1 MEPASEGNADS
12 NDPGVVDADD
22 FRAARGQ
29 PPRAYRFPKGTS
41 GNPRGR
47 PKGSKNFATLI
58 QRELDRTVT
67 ASVGGRQTRVAKR
80 QAIVM
85 RLVEKALKGDHKSI
99 EAILK
104 YGDEAASGTTL
115 PPMDTDPARVSEI
128 LDAYVRRFDDG
139 SAGHA

>member
-1 MEPASEGNADS
+1 MSNSSESNADGH
-12 NDPGVVDADD
+12 DPSFGPDD
-22 FRAARGQ
+22 YRAAPGQ

-58 QRELDRTVT
+58 QRELDRTVHAT
-67 ASVGGRQTRVAKR
+67 VGGRQTKVAKR
-80 QAIVM
+80 EAIVM

-104 YGDEAASGTTL
+104 YGDEADAKTTL
-115 PPMDTDPARVSEI
+115 PPMDTDPGRESDI
-128 LDAYVRRFDDG
+128 LDEYLRRLDNG
-139 SAGHA
+139 SAGRG